1 MPEEANTIA
10 MPETAPNPPTAASS
24 IEKQVESRH
33 CTPPAPAIVEEA
45 LEKNDEST
53 TTHNKST
60 ISQSIWA
67 LRLAIFAD
75 AVNSQILGP
84 NYALMVMK
92 DGHEVHSFIV
102 IAITVISI
110 PSVHLLNS

>member
-1 MPEEANTIA
+1 MPEANTIA
-10 MPETAPNPPTAASS
+10 MPETVPNPPTAASS

-33 CTPPAPAIVEEA
+33 CTSPALAIVGEA
-45 LEKNDEST
+45 FEKNDEST
-53 TTHNKST
+53 TTHNKSI

-92 DGHEVHSFIV
+92 DGHEVRS
-102 IAITVISI
+102 
-110 PSVHLLNS
+110 L